1 MIILFAIIISA
12 ILIGS
17 SYIITEKN
25 AKYYLSGYWNVTPE
39 KRHQFDLKSFLANWK
54 RIMWISGGIITL
66 TGIIFNFSNVEPK
79 YAILTVILMVV
90 LSLLVFYFT
99 GRKYNNKEIS

>member
-1 MIILFAIIISA
+1 MILFSIIISA
-12 ILIGS
+12 ILIGT

-25 AKYYLSGYWNVTPE
+25 AKYYLSGYWNLTPE
-39 KRHQFDLKSFLANWK
+39 KRQQFDLKGFLTNWK

-66 TGIIFNFSNVEPK
+66 TGIIFNFSNIEPK
-79 YAILTVILMVV
+79 YAMFTVILIVV
-90 LSLLVFYFT
+90 LSLVVFYFT